1 MSPHLEVMKI
11 VIHSPAFYPMIGGL
25 ETLAAMLADGLQ
37 SHGHEVVVLCEAQ
50 LEPGVAEPFSFRVVR
65 GASFFEK
72 AYWMARAEVVV
83 HAQISLK
90 ALLPWLLT
98 RRPLLV
104 SHQTWLREAG
114 EAPLTWPTRLK
125 RQACRF
131 ARNVTCS
138 AAIGRDLGL
147 AHDVIPNPYDDALFR
162 LRPEV
167 PRDRDLLFVGRLVSD
182 KGVDLLLQALS
193 LLPGRRLTIVG
204 DGPEASALPWRA
216 EEWKVGDRVTFTGP
230 KRGEELARLMN
241 AHRILVVPSHW
252 AEPFGI
258 VALEGAASG
267 CTVVASDHGGLPEA
281 VGPCGCVFASGD
293 AQALARAIE
302 AELAPDSA
310 AVVAHLQRH
319 RAGAVVEAYER
330 VLFSLTRGMA
340 GGKSI

>member
-1 MSPHLEVMKI
+1 MKI

-25 ETLAAMLADGLQ
+25 EAFAAMLAGGLQ
-37 SHGHEVVVLCEAQ
+37 ARGHQVVVLCESELA
-50 LEPGVAEPFSFRVVR
+50 PGVAEPFSFRVVR
-65 GASFFEK
+65 GALFFEK
-72 AYWMARAEVVV
+72 VYWMGWADAVV

-90 ALLPWLLT
+90 GLLPWLLT

-114 EAPLTWPTRLK
+114 DAPLTWPTRLK

-182 KGVDLLLQALS
+182 KGVYLLLQALS
-193 LLPGRRLTIVG
+193 LLPGWRLTIVG

-230 KRGEELARLMN
+230 KRGEELARLIN
-241 AHRILVVPSHW
+241 AHRILVVPSRW

-267 CTVVASDHGGLPEA
+267 CTVVASDRGGLPDA
-281 VGPCGCVFASGD
+281 VGPCGGVFASGD
-293 AQALARAIE
+293 AATLAQALE
-302 AELAPDSA
+302 NVPTPDPV
-310 AVVAHLQRH
+310 AVAKHLERH
-319 RAGAVVEAYER
+319 RAGAVVVAYEKM
-330 VLFSLTRGMA
+330 LLALTRGSVQSDR
-340 GGKSI
+340 KP